1 MISSC
6 KHLKMSNVKCLV
18 LPCSERTL
26 TGESKILNETK
37 FVGETQS
44 NIMYL
49 CSSRAFVRQ
58 QVVTKLAT
66 NFTTRLTRQ
75 DHRPGQRYNDGA
87 DSSQQKKA
95 RCTISSQALEI
106 CTKFSM
112 CTNIAS
118 GQNSWSVKV
127 CRRLV
132 IHQIQSVRCYNKLVT
147 DLSRFILG
155 KKGECGSHT
164 RLIQIQIHLSR
175 FLLEEKGK
183 CG

>member
-1 MISSC
+1 MQTSE
-6 KHLKMSNVKCLV
+6 NVKCLV

-26 TGESKILNETK
+26 AGESKILNETK

-75 DHRPGQRYNDGA
+75 DHRPGHRYNDGA

-95 RCTISSQALEI
+95 RCTISSQALEH
-106 CTKFSM
+106 
-112 CTNIAS
+112 
-118 GQNSWSVKV
+118 
-127 CRRLV
+127 L
-132 IHQIQSVRCYNKLVT
+132 HQTFNVHQLDKTVG
-147 DLSRFILG
+147 LSKCVAVG
-155 KKGECGSHT
+155 DSPDPECQMLQQAGD
-164 RLIQIQIHLSR
+164 
-175 FLLEEKGK
+175 
-183 CG
+183 